1 MSCIQK
7 LVSVFIIANFMVYG
21 VLSIG
26 CELISNFLI
35 DNKMYMMN
43 ATESVI
49 FIPSSNL
56 EPYLETWANVKDDNV
71 YYNLITYNDEYKLSL
86 SNTDLDISDKKLTNA
101 IYKSFVDN
109 QLSQEIITVF
119 PNRYIILTE
128 NGTRVF
134 SFKYINNINVVSKNC
149 DKFQLQ
155 YISTRIEGLICK
167 IKYMAGVRYKVNCGK
182 IGLEFMPIN
191 EIGELEAEIQ
201 CIT

>member
-1 MSCIQK
+1 
-7 LVSVFIIANFMVYG
+7 
-21 VLSIG
+21 
-26 CELISNFLI
+26 
-35 DNKMYMMN
+35 MYMMN
-43 ATESVI
+43 ATESVV

-101 IYKSFVDN
+101 IYKSFIDN
-109 QLSQEIITVF
+109 QLSEEIITVF

-149 DKFQLQ
+149 DKFQIQ
-155 YISTRIEGLICK
+155 YQSTRIEGLICK
-167 IKYMAGVRYKVNCGK
+167 VKYMAGIRYKVICGK

-191 EIGELEAEIQ
+191 EVGELEAEIQ